1 MFTSHFLEWEMS
13 LRVKISDII
22 NIISVRSNNTSYY
35 LDKERAELFLVSKEQ
50 LRVAQKN
57 VELEDY
63 PDWEKEQIELAREI
77 LADKKGER
85 YILIPG
91 KFVSHEYSTM
101 ENFCFSL
108 DNDEIA
114 RSLLQAIRGSGIFS
128 RFNNCIHRYGV
139 ADDWFKYR
147 YNSMKKIVIDWCE
160 ENNIEYVEK

>member
-1 MFTSHFLEWEMS
+1 MS
-13 LRVKISDII
+13 PRVKISDII
-22 NIISVRSNNTSYY
+22 NIISFQSYNSSYY
-35 LDKERAELFLVSKEQ
+35 IDKKRGELFLVSKEQ
-50 LRVAQKN
+50 LRAAQ
-57 VELEDY
+57 EDAGLEDC
-63 PDWEKEQIELAREI
+63 PEWEREQINLVREI
-77 LADKKGER
+77 LTDKKGKR

-108 DNDEIA
+108 YEDEISGA
-114 RSLLQAIRGSGIFS
+114 LLQAIKGAGAFN

-139 ADDWFKYR
+139 ADDWYKFR